1 MKLSKIMRWILAGI
15 TSIAV
20 FVAEAFVAVNM
31 RWDNQTMLVVCV
43 IVAVLSGGMVAPL
56 QVLNEK
62 RFVIFMAVLFILSCI
77 FPPWQYTTDRDGY
90 HSRKPAGYSLLL
102 DPPRNPDLY
111 SGSGVQLDFGR
122 LFLEWAALA
131 AVTGMG
137 WLFVV
142 KRPTT
147 PPATGNPKN

>member
-20 FVAEAFVAVNM
+20 FVAEAFVADKMGAQN
-31 RWDNQTMLVVCV
+31 NSMLVVCV
-43 IVAVLSGGMVAPL
+43 IIAVLCGGMVAPL
-56 QVLNEK
+56 QVLHGK

-77 FPPWQYTTDRDGY
+77 FPPWRSTQYG
-90 HSRKPAGYSLLL
+90 KPAGYSVLF
-102 DPPRNPDLY
+102 DPPT
-111 SGSGVQLDFGR
+111 GSGIQIDFGR
-122 LFLEWAALA
+122 LFLQWVALA

-142 KRPTT
+142 KPVKPRDDKAKRTPTGK
-147 PPATGNPKN
+147 PE